1 MFFLPGEKNAGD
13 ITQGY
18 ESTLSHEPFC
28 VVFLGTFYFEIIL
41 NLHENYN
48 QIQKKSHIPFNLG
61 FKMSLFLHAFVHDYT
76 HLFTIHLF
84 IYLYLSKSICRHTR
98 T

>member
-18 ESTLSHEPFC
+18 ESTLSHDPLC
-28 VVFLGTFYFEIIL
+28 VIFLGTFYFEIIL

-48 QIQKKSHIPFNLG
+48 KIQRKSHIPFNLG

-76 HLFTIHLF
+76 HLLNHPSLYIF
-84 IYLYLSKSICRHTR
+84 ISN
-98 T
+98 